1 MDDIKRC
8 ERCGAII
15 SDVNASD
22 WYSHIRIKY
31 CDQCREKMNKKNTA
45 ERAKAYRKRKQEEH
59 AELLS
64 RCKALETENELLR
77 LQINSLRD
85 FIERS
90 KIK

>member
-15 SDVNASD
+15 SDVNVSD

-31 CDQCREKMNKKNTA
+31 CDKCREKMNKKNTA

-90 KIK
+90 RTK

>member
-1 MDDIKRC
+1 MKDIKRC
-8 ERCGAII
+8 EKCGVVI
-15 SDVNASD
+15 SDVDTAD

-31 CDQCREKMNKKNTA
+31 CDKCREKMNQKNTA
-45 ERAKAYRKRKQEEH
+45 ERAKSYRKRKQEEH

-90 KIK
+90 KIT